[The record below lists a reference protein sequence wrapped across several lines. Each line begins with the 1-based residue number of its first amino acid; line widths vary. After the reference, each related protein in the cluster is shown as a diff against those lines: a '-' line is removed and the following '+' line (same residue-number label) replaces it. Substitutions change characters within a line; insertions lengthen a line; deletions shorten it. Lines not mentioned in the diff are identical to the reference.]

1 MFRIGLP
8 GALTLFMRKFD
19 DGDPLAVV
27 CIKIL
32 VRNVAWYRARQ
43 FVHAV
48 GERYIFFAH
57 SFPQARAKYT
67 VTIMIML
74 LGLLGCA

>member
-1 MFRIGLP
+1 
-8 GALTLFMRKFD
+8 
-19 DGDPLAVV
+19 
-27 CIKIL
+27 

-57 SFPQARAKYT
+57 SFPRRERNT
-67 VTIMIML
+67 VTIMIVL

>member
-8 GALTLFMRKFD
+8 GALTLFD
-19 DGDPLAVV
+19 DGDSLAVV

-32 VRNVAWYRARQ
+32 MRNVAWYRARQ

-57 SFPQARAKYT
+57 SFPRRERNT
-67 VTIMIML
+67 VTIMIVL